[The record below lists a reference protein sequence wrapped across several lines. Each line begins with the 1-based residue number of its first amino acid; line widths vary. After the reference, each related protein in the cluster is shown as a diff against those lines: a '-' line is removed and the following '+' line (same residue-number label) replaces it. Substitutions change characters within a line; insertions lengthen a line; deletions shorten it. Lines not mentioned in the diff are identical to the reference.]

1 MMRGCGA
8 LSSPQFPDSFPKR
21 FAERRT
27 QLKKRQHTGRPK
39 AGRAR
44 LGALLAGA
52 LSYPARAS
60 ASAIDTMNRAQ
71 GFLLDLV
78 GTVGVCFIAFGVITL
93 AISFQSH
100 DDSQRSK
107 AIMSIIGGAIA
118 VSVRVVLDI
127 LGVAHQ

>member
-1 MMRGCGA
+1 
-8 LSSPQFPDSFPKR
+8 
-21 FAERRT
+21 
-27 QLKKRQHTGRPK
+27 
-39 AGRAR
+39 
-44 LGALLAGA
+44 
-52 LSYPARAS
+52 
-60 ASAIDTMNRAQ
+60 MNRAQ